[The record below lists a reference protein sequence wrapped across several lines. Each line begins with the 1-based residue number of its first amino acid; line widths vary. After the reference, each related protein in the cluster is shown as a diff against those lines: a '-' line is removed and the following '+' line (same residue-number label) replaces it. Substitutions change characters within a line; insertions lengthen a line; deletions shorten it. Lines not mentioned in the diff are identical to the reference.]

1 LLSPV
6 LVERFLLLEQ
16 DPDAILRPRKTR
28 LAAGITLVTLIV
40 AAMAWLP
47 VPVAALAGTSLL
59 LLTGCVSMDD
69 GYRAIEW
76 KAIFLI
82 AGMWPLG
89 TALVSTGLADVAANG
104 LLSLARGMPSLA
116 LAAILLVVAGALSQV
131 IGGQVAVPILLA
143 PIAVAIGHETGA
155 DPRGLAMAVA
165 LGSSLGFLT
174 PVGHP
179 VNTLVMGPG
188 GYATRDFLRVG
199 GVLLLILV
207 PLILAG
213 LHLFWN
219 L

>member
-1 LLSPV
+1 
-6 LVERFLLLEQ
+6 
-16 DPDAILRPRKTR
+16 
-28 LAAGITLVTLIV
+28 
-40 AAMAWLP
+40 
-47 VPVAALAGTSLL
+47 
-59 LLTGCVSMDD
+59 MDD

-104 LLSLARGMPSLA
+104 LLSVARGMPSIA
-116 LAAILLVVAGALSQV
+116 LAAILLLIAGVLSQV

-188 GYATRDFLRVG
+188 GYATRFPPGRRLAAADPRAAHPG
-199 GVLLLILV
+199 RPSSVLELV
-207 PLILAG
+207 THDAF
-213 LHLFWN
+213 HL
-219 L
+219 